1 MRKDITFLI
10 LMMVVLLL
18 VGTLTISSIST
29 IRDIA
34 LEKMKKVAP
43 ENSESADGGQ
53 ARRAQIP
60 VIYKHAVYL
69 LVGALAFI
77 IMVHFDYHLFARK
90 KVLSVALIL
99 MALLLLATFFPPFGG
114 KINGAYRWLTWG
126 PISFQPSELA
136 KFVLVVWLAA
146 RLTYHQ
152 DKIHR
157 FKQGFL
163 MPFCMAG
170 IFVSIIVVQKDM
182 GIPFVMLVATF
193 TMVWVAG
200 GQKRYLL
207 GSCFLCG
214 IGGIILILLQPYRL
228 IRIWAL
234 LNPWGYR
241 ESIGF
246 QLIQSL
252 VALSQGGFWG
262 RGPGGGEQKLGYL
275 PAADTDF
282 IFATFGEEFG
292 LFGTSLMVVLFLGI
306 LYFALRISAN
316 AADLF
321 GSLIGIGISILLLV
335 QAAFIIAVTVG
346 LAPTKGLPLP
356 FVSYGG
362 SALLSSL
369 LMMGV
374 LVNIGIQGDINKS
387 PETRMMSIMPSLASL
402 RFWRA

>member
-1 MRKDITFLI
+1 
-10 LMMVVLLL
+10 
-18 VGTLTISSIST
+18 
-29 IRDIA
+29 
-34 LEKMKKVAP
+34 
-43 ENSESADGGQ
+43 
-53 ARRAQIP
+53 
-60 VIYKHAVYL
+60 
-69 LVGALAFI
+69 
-77 IMVHFDYHLFARK
+77 
-90 KVLSVALIL
+90 
-99 MALLLLATFFPPFGG
+99 
-114 KINGAYRWLTWG
+114 
-126 PISFQPSELA
+126 
-136 KFVLVVWLAA
+136 
-146 RLTYHQ
+146 
-152 DKIHR
+152 
-157 FKQGFL
+157 
-163 MPFCMAG
+163 
-170 IFVSIIVVQKDM
+170 
-182 GIPFVMLVATF
+182 
-193 TMVWVAG
+193 
-200 GQKRYLL
+200 
-207 GSCFLCG
+207 
-214 IGGIILILLQPYRL
+214 
-228 IRIWAL
+228 
-234 LNPWGYR
+234 
-241 ESIGF
+241 
-246 QLIQSL
+246 
-252 VALSQGGFWG
+252 
-262 RGPGGGEQKLGYL
+262 LGYL